1 MKILHEPLTVRQVLS
16 QLPGKSGFEADS
28 VRHSRE
34 SGNPW
39 NRVGHAVPWASP
51 ALQTLRYASA
61 PKFERRARAYDSRS
75 CLRIRLGRRTHTA
88 NKIMNA
94 TAPST
99 NSIAVVTS
107 GSFAIA

>member
-1 MKILHEPLTVRQVLS
+1 MPFVIPVKAGIQRTMS
-16 QLPGKSGFEADS
+16 DAGSCG
-28 VRHSRE
+28 
-34 SGNPW
+34 
-39 NRVGHAVPWASP
+39 SP
-51 ALQTLRYASA
+51 VLQTLGYVSA
-61 PKFERRARAYDSRS
+61 PKFERGTRAYDSRS

-107 GSFAIA
+107 GVSLSRGSRVGE